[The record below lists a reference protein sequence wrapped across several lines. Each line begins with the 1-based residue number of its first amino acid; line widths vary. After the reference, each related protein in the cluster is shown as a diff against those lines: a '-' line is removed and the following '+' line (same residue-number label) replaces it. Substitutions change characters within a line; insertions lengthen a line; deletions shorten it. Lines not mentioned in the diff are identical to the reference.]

1 MGSTKKIAVNI
12 KKRMIDRYHKG
23 VGGDINKTVFFRG
36 WFAKG
41 EDTLLKGI

>member
-23 VGGDINKTVFFRG
+23 GGDINKTVFFRG